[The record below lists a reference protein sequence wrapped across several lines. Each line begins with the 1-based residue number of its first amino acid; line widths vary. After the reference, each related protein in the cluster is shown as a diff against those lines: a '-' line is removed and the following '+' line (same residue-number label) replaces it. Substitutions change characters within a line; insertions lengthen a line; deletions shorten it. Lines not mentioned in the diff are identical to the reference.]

1 VWHSIAVI
9 VTAYCLSGVT
19 ASGTHVAPGTV
30 AVDPREI
37 PLGSTLRTPGYGVG
51 RALDT
56 GALVRGAHIDV
67 WMRSC
72 SHARQFG
79 VRRLVVRVLGR

>member
-1 VWHSIAVI
+1 VLHVL
-9 VTAYCLSGVT
+9 VTAYCLSGTT

-30 AVDPREI
+30 AVDPRLI
-37 PLGSTLRTPGYGVG
+37 ALGSTLSIPGYGRG

-56 GALVRGAHIDV
+56 GGAVLGHHIDV

-72 SHARQFG
+72 AAARQWG
-79 VRRLVVRVLGR
+79 VRRLTIRVS